1 MAGARGADSGAGP
14 ERPDPGAW
22 QVEGELGGEVLI
34 RAAGF
39 HGDAVIGL
47 VAVARRAPARI
58 VLPLVQDSDG
68 AWRVDE
74 TIREQPLIDA
84 LAAAW
89 DECGSIEVI
98 GTDLRGPGD

>member
-1 MAGARGADSGAGP
+1 MAGARGADAGAGP
-14 ERPDPGAW
+14 GRPDPGAL

-47 VAVARRAPARI
+47 VAVARRPPARI
-58 VLPLVQDSDG
+58 VLPLVQGADR

-84 LAAAW
+84 VALGWEKPA
-89 DECGSIEVI
+89 GSK
-98 GTDLRGPGD
+98 